1 MSLESSQDS
10 KEKQGKKNTVKNIN
24 GKNYYMNYFMK

>member
-1 MSLESSQDS
+1 MSLDS
-10 KEKQGKKNTVKNIN
+10 DKDDSREKQKKIIKNIN

>member
-1 MSLESSQDS
+1 MSLDS
-10 KEKQGKKNTVKNIN
+10 DKDDSREKQKKKIIKNIN